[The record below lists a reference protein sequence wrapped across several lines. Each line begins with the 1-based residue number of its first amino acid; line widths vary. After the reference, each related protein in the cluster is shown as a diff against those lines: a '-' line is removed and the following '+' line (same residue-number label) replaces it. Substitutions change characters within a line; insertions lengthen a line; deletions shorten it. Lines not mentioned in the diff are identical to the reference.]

1 MSRRLLLVA
10 RGLDTVGTGRE
21 LLQAARGFREAGNE
35 VHLAVTTQPASAT
48 AAAAAAAGVIVH
60 SLSRQP
66 EPSGASIA
74 GVARTVAKLRPQL
87 VASWGWS
94 AAMVAGAALSIV
106 GLRHRPRWLASLA
119 GPRLPATAAKRWVSG
134 RLLAGCDLVLA
145 SSEATADACQRL
157 GVAPWQ
163 VRLSSPGIG
172 EAAAPARSRAEVAQL
187 LGLPLETTWTLCV
200 APLVARSRL
209 ARLVWAADQLD
220 VVHRGLTHVLVGHG
234 RLGPQLAR
242 RARAQE
248 AASRIRMLP
257 ACAIIHDL
265 LAYVRL
271 VWQTG
276 EVAHGGV
283 LVDALAAGVPA
294 VAVTG
299 DAARMIIDDGVTGSI
314 VPADPPSELP
324 RRGLP
329 LIEDDA
335 LHARFAAA
343 SQARAR
349 DFFPLDAALQ
359 RQKAAIHDLLG

>member
-1 MSRRLLLVA
+1 MSRRILLVA
-10 RGLDTVGTGRE
+10 RGLDPVGTGRE
-21 LLQAARGFREAGNE
+21 LLQAACGLHEAGDE
-35 VHLAVTTQPASAT
+35 VHLAVSTQPGSVA

-60 SLSRQP
+60 PLSHRP

-74 GVARTVAKLRPQL
+74 GVARTVAVLRPQL

-94 AAMVAGAALSIV
+94 AAAVAGAALRVAS
-106 GLRHRPRWLASLA
+106 LRHRPRWLASLA
-119 GPRLPATAAKRWVSG
+119 GPRLPATAAERWITS
-134 RLLAGCDLVLA
+134 RLLASCDLVLA

-157 GVAPWQ
+157 GVALWK
-163 VRLSSPGIG
+163 VRLSSAGIG
-172 EAAAPARSRAEVAQL
+172 AAAAPTRSREEVAEL

-220 VVHRGLTHVLVGHG
+220 VVHQGLTHVLVGHG
-234 RLGPQLAR
+234 RLGLQLAR

-248 AASRIRMLP
+248 AARRIRMLP

-283 LVDALAAGVPA
+283 LIDALAAGVPA
-294 VAVTG
+294 VAVSG
-299 DAARMIIDDGVTGSI
+299 DAARMIIADGVTGSI

-335 LHARFAAA
+335 LHARFATA

-359 RQKAAIHDLLG
+359 RQKAAIHDLFY